1 MAVKTTPQ
9 KRSGSL
15 ALNRTQVGVACGFVG
30 IGLLLAFGAG
40 FIVGMWYQA
49 TEHITPGLASDTPVV
64 AVEPPTRDQDLT
76 FYSTLSPEP
85 PPKVAGTAA
94 TAPPQ
99 TAPSPRGVAAAPPPP
114 LASLPAPRVQER
126 DASPGNLSAPQR
138 NGGSSPA
145 PVLPQPSEAGY
156 SVQVGSFRAREEA
169 ERLRQRLTQK
179 GYPVWIQPSV
189 VVGQGIWYRVRVGHF
204 ADRAAA
210 DRAAQ
215 RLSNQERV
223 SVMVTGEPGAR

>member
-1 MAVKTTPQ
+1 
-9 KRSGSL
+9 L
-15 ALNRTQVGVACGFVG
+15 ALYRVQVGVTCGFVG

-49 TEHITPGLASDTPVV
+49 TEHITPGIAPDASAV
-64 AVEPPTRDQDLT
+64 AVEPPTRGQDLT

-94 TAPPQ
+94 TTSPQVALPPRGAVAAVPPQ
-99 TAPSPRGVAAAPPPP
+99 PTSVPPPRG
-114 LASLPAPRVQER
+114 QER
-126 DASPGNLSAPQR
+126 DASPENLPAQQQT
-138 NGGSSPA
+138 GGSSPTQ
-145 PVLPQPSEAGY
+145 VLPQSSEAGY

-169 ERLRQRLTQK
+169 ERLRRRLTQK

-189 VVGQGIWYRVRVGHF
+189 VSGQGIWYRVRVGHF
-204 ADRAAA
+204 SDRAAA

-223 SVMVTGEPGAR
+223 SVIVIGESGTR